1 MLISSFSLEISGFSM
16 EQWPGAGTSA
26 SRLNGRAPRRQAMM
40 RARRTSVIATLLLLA
55 WAATA
60 SAECAWVLWTR
71 DASAG
76 YGFVDEKPWQ
86 LVRSVPTYDACEAV
100 QAKTIKKIAAFWA
113 KAGREVATTENTF
126 SLSIRDA
133 EGKQVG
139 LVTQLFRCLPD
150 TVDPRGTKGK

>member
-1 MLISSFSLEISGFSM
+1 
-16 EQWPGAGTSA
+16 
-26 SRLNGRAPRRQAMM
+26 MM
-40 RARRTSVIATLLLLA
+40 RLRRASAIAALCVLA
-55 WAATA
+55 SAATA
-60 SAECAWVLWTR
+60 CAECAWVLWTR
-71 DASAG
+71 DASSG

-100 QAKTIKKIAAFWA
+100 QAKTIKNMAAFWA
-113 KAGREVATTENTF
+113 KAGRDVATTENTF

-150 TVDPRGTKGK
+150 TVDPREPKPQ

>member
-1 MLISSFSLEISGFSM
+1 
-16 EQWPGAGTSA
+16 
-26 SRLNGRAPRRQAMM
+26 MM
-40 RARRTSVIATLLLLA
+40 RLGRRAVLSVVLLLLTS
-55 WAATA
+55 AATA
-60 SAECAWVLWTR
+60 YAECAWVLWTR

-86 LVRSVPTYDACEAV
+86 LVRSVPTYDACEAA
-100 QAKTIKKIAAFWA
+100 QAKTIKNIAAFWA
-113 KAGREVATTENTF
+113 KAGRDFATTENTF

-150 TVDPRGTKGK
+150 TVDPREPKGK

>member
-1 MLISSFSLEISGFSM
+1 
-16 EQWPGAGTSA
+16 
-26 SRLNGRAPRRQAMM
+26 MM
-40 RARRTSVIATLLLLA
+40 RFGRRTCLLVALSLLTS
-55 WAATA
+55 AATA
-60 SAECAWVLWTR
+60 HAECAWVLWTR

-86 LVRSVPTYDACEAV
+86 LVRSVPTYDACEAA
-100 QAKTIKKIAAFWA
+100 QAKTIKNIAAFWA
-113 KAGREVATTENTF
+113 KAGRDVATTENTF

-150 TVDPRGTKGK
+150 TVDPREPKGK

>member
-1 MLISSFSLEISGFSM
+1 MQLARGISLLVAFSLL
-16 EQWPGAGTSA
+16 TS
-26 SRLNGRAPRRQAMM
+26 
-40 RARRTSVIATLLLLA
+40 
-55 WAATA
+55 AATA
-60 SAECAWVLWTR
+60 HAECAWVLWTR

-86 LVRSVPTYDACEAV
+86 LVRSVPTYDACEAA
-100 QAKTIKKIAAFWA
+100 QAKTIKSMAAFWA
-113 KAGREVATTENTF
+113 KAGRDVATTENTF

-150 TVDPRGTKGK
+150 TMDPRGPKPQ